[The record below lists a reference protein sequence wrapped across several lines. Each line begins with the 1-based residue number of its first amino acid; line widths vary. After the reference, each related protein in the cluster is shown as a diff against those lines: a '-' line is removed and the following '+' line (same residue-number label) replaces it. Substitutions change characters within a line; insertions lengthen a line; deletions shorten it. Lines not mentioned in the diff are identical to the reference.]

1 MSVGDGP
8 TRPVV
13 LVAAAGTF
21 PAAVLRELR
30 AGLEEEG
37 VPHELRPGHD
47 DEPDPTALAHRVAR
61 DSPLEVGV
69 GLTERGIAVHH
80 GKLPAGLPVAVDPDV
95 TAEVARRMGHDAA
108 RVVTGIPLKL
118 VTDEDHAAPG
128 DAARRT

>member
-1 MSVGDGP
+1 MSAGDGP

-21 PAAVLRELR
+21 PAEVLRELR

-80 GKLPAGLPVAVDPDV
+80 GKLPAGRPVAVDPEV

-108 RVVTGIPLKL
+108 RVVTGVPLKL
-118 VTDEDHAAPG
+118 VTNEDHAVAG
-128 DAARRT
+128 DGARRT